1 MRFWIAIG
9 IVLIDQRCS
18 SSRRRGEEILGFL
31 GMGKM
36 SEIYLF
42 RVSDMV
48 VIKIIDVIHQK
59 KITDVDFWLFHAGTI
74 SVLKVGATR
83 SWIGHWNNFF
93 FIWAADL
100 GTTHRFVCL
109 SLSLFFFFFVLISKV
124 LSFARGLVY
133 LICIATEFS
142 RKLSLF

>member
-1 MRFWIAIG
+1 MTERGQREKIRRESMRFWIAIG

-18 SSRRRGEEILGFL
+18 SSRRSGEEILGFL

-59 KITDVDFWLFHAGTI
+59 KITDVDF
-74 SVLKVGATR
+74 
-83 SWIGHWNNFF
+83 
-93 FIWAADL
+93 
-100 GTTHRFVCL
+100 
-109 SLSLFFFFFVLISKV
+109 
-124 LSFARGLVY
+124 
-133 LICIATEFS
+133 
-142 RKLSLF
+142 